1 MQSIKAEKDIIL
13 KHKRNGELYRALL
26 NDKTKKVKKECAKV
40 DEQGLHILTIHDDT
54 VLHAAT
60 YSRKSRLV
68 LDLLEALP
76 PDHLD
81 KMTRQNHQGNTILHD
96 AATSDNLDVAQK
108 VLEKAPGLLSMRN
121 HLGETALFRSVRYG
135 KEKIFNF
142 LLEKISSYSEA
153 NQQLF
158 LWRSDKTT
166 ILHVAILAHHFDLAL
181 KIAEKFKYLV
191 NERDADGMTSLQ
203 HLSCNPG
210 AFLREDKVEFL
221 QNIFNSIRLHCSS
234 AIQSKV
240 EEQETTRYESAMKL
254 AKFLIEKDFSWEA
267 TYPGIDMS
275 KPTLHKYGTGSHSVE
290 KGVGQAPGLL
300 MTSLGQR
307 DQPDTT
313 TPLFLATKS
322 GCIDIA
328 EEILNCYPQAIEHID
343 EKGRNILHIAIKY
356 RQLKIFELVKGYE
369 VPMKRLV
376 RKVDDEGNSILHT
389 VGIKMADYIPEKLR
403 GPALEL
409 REEMLWFERVK
420 SVTPP
425 HFVDHR
431 NDMKLTADGLF
442 YQANNELRTAATEW
456 LKRTAEGCT
465 VVAVLI
471 ATVAFAAAYTVPG
484 GPNSQTGAP
493 LLVNKPFFVVFTVT
507 DVLSLSFA
515 LTSVVIFLSIVSS
528 PFRLPDFK
536 ESLPTKLMLGFTF
549 LFLSVFMM
557 MVAFAATV
565 LLMIQN
571 RENWTKVILYALSF
585 LPVGIFALSYF
596 PLYLSLSETFKYL
609 LWKLGKAIPRAF
621 LFQCYQV

>member
-1 MQSIKAEKDIIL
+1 MSSKAEKDAK
-13 KHKRNGELYRALL
+13 KHGLNAKLYKALL
-26 NDKTKKVKKECAKV
+26 KEEATDKVKELGIA
-40 DEQGLHILTIHDDT
+40 
-54 VLHAAT
+54 
-60 YSRKSRLV
+60 SRS
-68 LDLLEALP
+68 
-76 PDHLD
+76 LD

-121 HLGETALFRSVRYG
+121 QLGEIALFRSVRYG

-142 LLEKISSYSEA
+142 LMGKISSYSEA

-166 ILHVAILAHHFDLAL
+166 ILHVAILAHYLAL
-181 KIAEKFKYLV
+181 KIAERFKYLV
-191 NERDADGMTSLQ
+191 NERDADGMTGLQ

-210 AFLREDKVEFL
+210 AFQREDKVEFL
-221 QNIFNSIRLHCSS
+221 QNISIRSYCSG
-234 AIQSKV
+234 ATQPKV
-240 EEQETTRYESAMKL
+240 EKQEITAYESALKL
-254 AKFLIEKDFSWEA
+254 ARFLIEKDFSWEA
-267 TYPGIDMS
+267 TYPGIDKS

-290 KGVGQAPGLL
+290 KGVGQAPLL
-300 MTSLGQR
+300 TTSFGQR
-307 DQPDTT
+307 DQPDTA
-313 TPLFLATKS
+313 TPLFLATKA

-328 EEILNCYPQAIEHID
+328 EDILNCYPQAVEHID

-356 RQLKIFELVKGYE
+356 RQLKIFELVARWE

-389 VGIKMADYIPEKLR
+389 VGLKMADYIPEKLR

-409 REEMLWFERVK
+409 KEELLWFERVK

-431 NDMKLTADGLF
+431 NNMTQTADALF
-442 YQANNELRTAATEW
+442 HQANNELRTAATEW

-465 VVAVLI
+465 VVAVLN

-493 LLVNKPFFVVFTVT
+493 LLVNKSFFVVFTVT

-515 LTSVVIFLSIVSS
+515 LTSVVIYLSIVSS

-557 MVAFAATV
+557 MFAFAATV
-565 LLMIQN
+565 LLMMEN

-609 LWKLGKAIPRAF
+609 LNKLGIKAIPQS
-621 LFQCYQV
+621 LSIPVPSSLTNPS